1 MDDKKSINFF
11 DGVFAVKEITKKTDA
26 KGNEVA
32 VILQLDNNH
41 DLAGSLINGQKIVLS
56 SYETKIR
63 R

>member
-1 MDDKKSINFF
+1 MDNKKNINFF

-32 VILQLDNNH
+32 VVLQLDNNY
-41 DLAGSLINGQKIVLS
+41 DLAGILINGQKIVLS
-56 SYETKIR
+56 NYETRIR